1 MKRFVDTADLAA
13 LRAHAARRD
22 IHGAT
27 TNPSLAR
34 RAGVVD
40 YAPFCRAAAELFHPR
55 PVSVEVVADEPGEMG
70 RQARRLAA
78 LGENVV
84 VKVPVSDT
92 RGRPTADVVR
102 GLACD
107 GVRVNVTALFTLAQ
121 AVEMAEAA
129 SHGAP
134 AILSVFAGRIAD
146 TGVDPVPHVAAIVRA
161 ARAIDPRIEVLWASP
176 REVLNVV
183 HAEQAGCH
191 VITLTPELIAKL
203 AHFGRDLGEYSLETV
218 RMLTGDALAAGYRL

>member
-13 LRAHAARRD
+13 LRAHAARPD

-40 YAPFCRAAAELFHPR
+40 YPSFCRDAAALFHPR
-55 PVSVEVVADEPGEMG
+55 PVSVEVVADEFVEMG
-70 RQARRLAA
+70 RQARWLAA

-84 VKVPVSDT
+84 VKVPVTDT
-92 RGRPTADVVR
+92 RGRPTVDVVQ
-102 GLACD
+102 GLARD
-107 GVRVNVTALFTLAQ
+107 GVRVNVTALFTVAQ
-121 AVEMAEAA
+121 AVAA
-129 SHGAP
+129 STAAAGGAP
-134 AILSVFAGRIAD
+134 VILSVFAGRIAD
-146 TGVDPVPHVAAIVRA
+146 TGVDPVPHVRAIVEA
-161 ARAIDPRIEVLWASP
+161 AAAIDPRIEVLWASP

-191 VITLTPELIAKL
+191 VITLPPELLAKIE
-203 AHFGRDLGEYSLETV
+203 HFGRDLGEYSLETV
-218 RMLTGDALAAGYRL
+218 RMLMGDALASGYQL